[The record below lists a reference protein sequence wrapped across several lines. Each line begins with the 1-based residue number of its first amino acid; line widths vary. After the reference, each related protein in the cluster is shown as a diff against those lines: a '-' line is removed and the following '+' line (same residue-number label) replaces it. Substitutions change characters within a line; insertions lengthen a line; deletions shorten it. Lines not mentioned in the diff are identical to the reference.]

1 MEGRGILMLK
11 AQRLKTALAKAKLI
25 AVHGPW
31 SRAVEFRHL
40 HVAAPD
46 PLWGGASKID
56 GARFTPQGGF
66 ESIYLAWDSITA
78 LAEVQSLVFLAGGP
92 FQPLTP
98 PWVLM
103 SVDGVVSG
111 VLDLTE
117 KATLAA
123 LGTNEQEIS
132 GAWQPAPFPPT
143 QMLAQVAYDSGTI
156 VGIKYP
162 SAKNLGGGV
171 NLVVFPDRLPLTA
184 TDYLEV
190 FDPHGN
196 LAQRIGA

>member
-1 MEGRGILMLK
+1 MEGRGVLMLK
-11 AQRLKTALAKAKLI
+11 AQRLKSALAKAKLI

-31 SRAVEFRHL
+31 SRVVEFRHL
-40 HVAAPD
+40 HVATPN

-66 ESIYLAWDSITA
+66 DSIYLAWDSITA
-78 LAEVQSLVFLAGGP
+78 LAEVQSLVFLAGRH

-111 VLDLTE
+111 VLNLTD
-117 KATLAA
+117 KATLKT

-132 GAWQPAPFPPT
+132 GA
-143 QMLAQVAYDSGTI
+143 
-156 VGIKYP
+156 
-162 SAKNLGGGV
+162 
-171 NLVVFPDRLPLTA
+171 
-184 TDYLEV
+184 
-190 FDPHGN
+190 
-196 LAQRIGA
+196 

>member
-1 MEGRGILMLK
+1 MVK

-40 HVAAPD
+40 HVRTPD
-46 PLWGGASKID
+46 PLWGGASRIH

-66 ESIYLAWDSITA
+66 DSIYLAWTSITA
-78 LAEVQSLVFLAGGP
+78 LAEVQALAFLAGGI

-103 SVDGVVSG
+103 SVDGVASG
-111 VLDLTE
+111 VLDLTD
-117 KATLAA
+117 KATLKA

-132 GAWQPAPFPPT
+132 GAWQTAPFPPT
-143 QMLAQVAYDSGTI
+143 QMLAQVAYDLGNI

-162 SAKNLGGGV
+162 SAKNLGGGI

>member
-1 MEGRGILMLK
+1 MLK
-11 AQRLKTALAKAKLI
+11 APRLKTALAKAKLM
-25 AVHGPW
+25 AEHGPW

-40 HVAAPD
+40 HVRAPD
-46 PLWGGASKID
+46 PLWGEASKIH

-66 ESIYLAWDSITA
+66 DSVYLAWTPITA
-78 LAEVQSLVFLAGGP
+78 LAEVQALAFLAGGI

-111 VLDLTE
+111 VLDLTDRV
-117 KATLAA
+117 TRQA

-132 GAWQPAPFPPT
+132 GAWQTAPFPPT
-143 QMLAQVAYDSGTI
+143 QTLAQVAYDAGNI

-162 SAKNLGGGV
+162 SAKNLGGGI
-171 NLVVFPDRLPLTA
+171 NLVVFPDRLPVIA

-190 FDPHGN
+190 NDPHGH

>member
-1 MEGRGILMLK
+1 MRK
-11 AQRLKTALAKAKLI
+11 AQRLAAALAKVKLI

-40 HVAAPD
+40 HVPAPN
-46 PLWGGASKID
+46 PLWGGASKIH
-56 GARFTPQGGF
+56 GARFSPQGGF
-66 ESIYLAWDSITA
+66 DSIYLAWDSITA

-92 FQPLTP
+92 FQPITP

-103 SVDGVVSG
+103 SVDGVVSQ
-111 VLDLTE
+111 VLDLTD
-117 KATLAA
+117 KKTLAT

-132 GAWQPAPFPPT
+132 GPWEKISFPPT
-143 QMLAQVAYDSGTI
+143 QMLAQVAYDSGDI

-162 SAKNLGGGV
+162 SAKNRGGGDA
-171 NLVVFPDRLPLTA
+171 NLIVFPDRLGRTA
-184 TDYLEV
+184 TDFLEV
-190 FDPHGN
+190 CDPHGN